1 MADGSSPNAATDSKF
16 WDTSNEGAKMGGLTP
31 TQAVTDFVHTQGG
44 KAAKLESGKV
54 DLMGGIFA
62 AASLYTDHLVQQIYG
77 LRLRPSILV
86 NPLPLGL
93 LR

>member
-1 MADGSSPNAATDSKF
+1 MDPWMADGSSPNAATDSKF

-54 DLMGGIFA
+54 D
-62 AASLYTDHLVQQIYG
+62 
-77 LRLRPSILV
+77 
-86 NPLPLGL
+86 
-93 LR
+93 

>member
-1 MADGSSPNAATDSKF
+1 
-16 WDTSNEGAKMGGLTP
+16 MGGLTP

-54 DLMGGIFA
+54 DLMGEY
-62 AASLYTDHLVQQIYG
+62 LPQPVCTRDHLVQQIYG